1 MKHAQL
7 GPNKG
12 IMYAL
17 ETLEANL
24 EWIKGELAKLGSAK
38 PSNIESNKQITTSSL
53 TVLDKSSYSLPI
65 TR

>member
-17 ETLEANL
+17 ETLEANF
-24 EWIKGELAKLGSAK
+24 EWIEGELAKLGGAK
-38 PSNIESNKQITTSSL
+38 PSNMESN
-53 TVLDKSSYSLPI
+53 
-65 TR
+65 